1 MYTFAAPVAISDR
14 HGGPNGSA
22 ILHILL
28 PLHHTDLV
36 VAIAFR
42 MCAPPPAMSSM
53 HNVAVGHGI
62 GTGGDLHPPGT
73 MRFVQVAG

>member
-1 MYTFAAPVAISDR
+1 MYTFGTPNAISDR

-22 ILHILL
+22 TLHALR
-28 PLHHTDLV
+28 PLIHTDLV
-36 VAIAFR
+36 VANAFR
-42 MCAPPPAMSSM
+42 ICAPAPAMSST